1 MKFDDAAMR
10 AEYLAQLDAEIAHHK
25 VKALEMNERSNALTY
40 GSPAEKRWHVIGL
53 AHADMAAAAHRLKE
67 AVE

>member
-1 MKFDDAAMR
+1 MKFDDTAMR

-25 VKALEMNERSNALTY
+25 VKALEMNERAGALPY
-40 GSPAEKRWHVIGL
+40 GSPAGKRWYVIGL
-53 AHADMAAAAHRLKE
+53 AHADMVSAAHKLKE